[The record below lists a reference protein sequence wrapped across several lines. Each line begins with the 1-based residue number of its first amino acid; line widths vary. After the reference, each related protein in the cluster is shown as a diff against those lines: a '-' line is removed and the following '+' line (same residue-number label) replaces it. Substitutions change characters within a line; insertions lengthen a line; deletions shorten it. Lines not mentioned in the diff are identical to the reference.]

1 MLVIGR
7 YYRILQYLSID
18 VMLGALAS
26 GAMAA
31 RLMGQE
37 MPRVWWIAL
46 PLSVWV
52 VYTTDHL
59 LDARRLQH
67 RAHSARHLFHH
78 QYHYAIAVAWAGALM
93 ICITWAPWQAPQ
105 ELLLLGMGMGML
117 VLLHLG
123 IVSWAKG
130 RARWWLQKELG
141 VGLIYSAGVWGGP
154 LALADGPAGAAV
166 WLAAAQFFGLA
177 MINLLVFSIYEES
190 LDAQDGQT
198 SFVRAV
204 GKAFARRLAGL
215 IALLVAAGG
224 WLALRQDAAPFMA
237 RVQAV
242 YAAMLLLLVWIAAD
256 EPRFAPQE
264 RYRLWGDLVFLFP
277 ALAVWIP

>member
-1 MLVIGR
+1 VIGR

-31 RLMGQE
+31 RLMGQA
-37 MPRVWWIAL
+37 MPAVWWTAL

-59 LDARRLQH
+59 LDARRMQGQ
-67 RAHSARHLFHH
+67 AHSARHLFHH
-78 QYHYAIAVAWAGALM
+78 RYYYAIAAAWAGALM

-154 LALADGPAGAAV
+154 LALSHGPASPAV

-177 MINLLVFSIYEES
+177 MINLLVFSVYEEAA
-190 LDAQDGQT
+190 DTQDGQT

-204 GKAFARRLAGL
+204 GRKFALRLVWL
-215 IALLVAAGG
+215 IALLTAAGG
-224 WLALRQDAAPFMA
+224 WLALRQEPDPGMM

-242 YAAMLLLLVWIAAD
+242 YAAMLLLLMWIAAD
-256 EPRFAPQE
+256 QRRFAPQE